1 VSGWGKLMTGIAS
14 IDTRLVNE
22 GAEGKTLMSFSQTN
36 KRREVVIGKNKNL
49 P

>member
-1 VSGWGKLMTGIAS
+1 MTGMVS

-36 KRREVVIGKNKNL
+36 KRREVVVIAKNKNL